1 MSNPFA
7 AEATAEYIED
17 QSNLEISLLP
27 WQQAVWQD
35 ETRFKVIAA
44 GRRCGKSRYAAYK
57 LLVEALGS
65 DKGHVFYIAQTQ
77 GQARDVMWSVLIEIG
92 KGVIKTAHINNLQL
106 TLINGSTISLKGS
119 DRPDTMRGVSL
130 KFCVLDEYAGMKPTV
145 WEEVLRPALAD
156 QKGSAVFIGT
166 PTGRNHFW
174 ELFQYAS
181 VSGDPDW
188 KSWHLTSFD
197 NPLLDP
203 EEIEAA
209 KRSMSSFAFRQE
221 FLSKFEAK
229 DSELFREEWLKF
241 KEEPCGTPLTGHD
254 YYIACDLAG
263 FEEVGSSTR
272 KSRLDETA
280 IAVVGVNPE
289 GNWYVHDIIHGR
301 WDLDE
306 TARKIFN
313 AVATYKP
320 SSVGIE
326 KGIAQQA
333 VMSPLSDLMRRR
345 NRYFRIEL
353 LSHGNKKKVD
363 RVVWALQG
371 LMENGRITLNK
382 GDWNSTFMDQLFQF
396 PSPLTHD
403 DLIDALAYI
412 EQMVAVAYPSAFDDL
427 DGWEPLDP
435 TTGY

>member
-1 MSNPFA
+1 MSNLA
-7 AEATAEYIED
+7 READDEAQD
-17 QSNLEISLLP
+17 GHNALEISLLP
-27 WQQAVWQD
+27 WQKAVWND
-35 ETRFKVIAA
+35 FTRFKVIAA
-44 GRRCGKSRYAAYK
+44 GRRCGKSRYAAYR
-57 LLVEALGS
+57 LLIEALGAA
-65 DKGHVFYIAQTQ
+65 KGHVFYVAQTQ

-106 TLINGSTISLKGS
+106 TLINGATISLKGS

-130 KFCVLDEYAGMKPTV
+130 KFVVLDEYAGMKPTV

-174 ELFQYAS
+174 DLFQYAT

-209 KRSMSSFAFRQE
+209 KKSMSSFAFRQE
-221 FLSKFEAK
+221 FMAKFEAK
-229 DSELFREEWLKF
+229 DSELFREEWLKWR
-241 KEEPCGTPLTGHD
+241 EEPLGKPITGD

-263 FEEVGSSTR
+263 FEAVGTSTR

-280 IAVVGVNPE
+280 IAVACVGDD
-289 GNWYVHDIIHGR
+289 GGWFVHDIIHGR

-306 TARKIFN
+306 TARKIFE
-313 AVATYKP
+313 AVSTYKP
-320 SSVGIE
+320 ISVGIE

-333 VMSPLSDLMRRR
+333 VMSPLLDLQRRR
-345 NRYFRIEL
+345 HRYFRVEL
-353 LSHGNKKKVD
+353 LTHGNKKKTD

-371 LMENGRITLNK
+371 RMENGLITLNK

-396 PSPLTHD
+396 PSNLTHD

-412 EQMVAVAYPSAFDDL
+412 DQLAVSTYESAIDSL
-427 DGWEPLDP
+427 EGWTPLDED
-435 TTGY
+435 TGY

>member
-1 MSNPFA
+1 M
-7 AEATAEYIED
+7 
-17 QSNLEISLLP
+17 NLDISLLP
-27 WQQAVWQD
+27 WQQEVWAD

-44 GRRCGKSRYAAYK
+44 GRRCGKSRYAAYR
-57 LLVEALGS
+57 LLVEALQS
-65 DKGHVFYIAQTQ
+65 DKGHIFYVAQTQ

-92 KGVIKTAHINNLQL
+92 GPVIKTAHINNLQI
-106 TLINGSTISLKGS
+106 TLVNGSTISLKGS

-130 KFCVLDEYAGMKPTV
+130 KFVVLDEYAGMRPTV

-156 QKGSAVFIGT
+156 QKGHAVFIGT

-174 ELFQYAS
+174 ELFQYAT

-197 NPLLDP
+197 NPMLDP

-209 KRSMSSFAFRQE
+209 KKSMSSFAFRQE
-221 FLSKFEAK
+221 FLAKFEAK

-241 KEEPCGTPLTGHD
+241 REEPLGKPLTGHS

-263 FEEVGSSTR
+263 FEAVGGSTR

-280 IAVVGVNPE
+280 IAVVGVSEE
-289 GNWYVHDIIHGR
+289 GDWYVHTIIHGR
-301 WDLDE
+301 WDLSE
-306 TARKIFN
+306 TARKIFD
-313 AVATYKP
+313 AVAAYKP
-320 SSVGIE
+320 ISVGIE

-333 VMSPLSDLMRRR
+333 VMSPLQDLQRRR
-345 NRYFRIEL
+345 NRHFRVEL

-371 LMENGRITLNK
+371 LMEHKRVTLNK
-382 GDWNSTFMDQLFQF
+382 GAWNSTFLDQLFQF

-403 DLIDALAYI
+403 DLVDALAYI
-412 EQMVAVAYPSAFDDL
+412 EQMVQVAYPSALMDL
-427 DGWEPLDP
+427 DDWAPIDED
-435 TTGY
+435 TGY